1 MLVNARLHAAG
12 WLLVQVA
19 AAGTRD
25 LFIPNSAG
33 DRVNGTGKRL
43 EGVVQGIAVSQ
54 LPAMLNP
61 DADRRGAR
69 ASNHRPRQ
77 NAQRLEIPFSMPEM
91 NRRCRKK

>member
-1 MLVNARLHAAG
+1 MTGALDVGERSRLHAAG
-12 WLLVQVA
+12 WLLVHVVA

-43 EGVVQGIAVSQ
+43 EGVVQGIAVPQ

-61 DADRRGAR
+61 DADRRGAS
-69 ASNHRPRQ
+69 ASNTGLGRTLSDSRSRSACPR
-77 NAQRLEIPFSMPEM
+77 
-91 NRRCRKK
+91 